1 MRYLSLLLVFF
12 ISFNGNS
19 QEYFPKNDGVKQ
31 SFKNYYALTNATI
44 YISATQKLE
53 KATLLVK
60 ENKIIEVGINVTI
73 PKGTTVVDAT
83 GKSIYPSFIELY
95 SEFGI
100 AKPAVRPNGNFTPQY
115 ETNREGYYWND
126 HIKPEYNA
134 FENLSYDEKLAGNLR
149 EVGFG
154 TILSHHNDGVIAGTG
169 LLWTLNDFG
178 TNADRMLKD
187 KVSQHFTFSRSKF
200 TKQSYPSSMMGSMAL
215 IRQVFHDAKWYAQGN
230 ANNKDLSLEA
240 FNTNKSLLQIINAN
254 DKLTDLRASKL
265 ANEFGVKFLIK
276 GGGNEFERIEEIK
289 KTGATYII
297 PIAFPE
303 AYDVSD
309 PYLAQQVSLSD
320 MKFWNQAPFNLK
332 ILAENNVAF
341 VLTSSDLKEPKLFL
355 SNLRKAV
362 LYGLP
367 KEKALIALTE
377 TPAKLVNQF
386 DKVGSISKGKL
397 ANFIVVS
404 GDLFDEKSAILE
416 NWVQGN
422 RNIIDKI
429 NPTDIRG
436 TYDLTFD
443 NQQFEL
449 KIEGETSKF
458 EAKIVRDSL
467 DYGTKIQ
474 FLDPWVNLVI
484 KNKDTANVN
493 FTRLSGTFAK
503 DMLQGKAVLENG
515 NETTWIA
522 TKKKV
527 DAKEESKKKED
538 KKDEVKTPEMYA
550 VTFPNIAYGSIEK
563 PKQEALL
570 FKNATVWTGEKEGI
584 LTETD
589 VLITNG
595 KISKIGKNLSASN
608 AKTID
613 ASGKHL
619 TAGIIDEHSHIAIS
633 NGVNE
638 GGQNSSAE
646 VTIED
651 VVNSEDI
658 NIYRNLAGGVTSA
671 NLLHGS
677 ANPIGGRAAFIKLK
691 WGYAPDEMLVKDA
704 PKYIKFAL
712 GENVKQSNWGDNAR
726 NRFPQSRMG
735 VEQVYEDYFTRAIE
749 YKNEW
754 DAFKSGKGKNKITP
768 RYDVEMEVLGEI
780 LAKKRFITCHSYVQ
794 SEINMLL
801 KVAERYDFKIQ
812 TFTHIL
818 EGYKLADKMA
828 AHGVAGSTFAD
839 WWAYKYE
846 VNDAIPYNASLMM
859 NEGVKVSI
867 NSDDA
872 EMSRRL
878 NQEAAKTVKYGNVT
892 EEEAWN
898 FVTLNPAQI
907 LQIDNKTGSIKVG
920 KDADVVLWS
929 ESPLSIYTRAEKTVV
944 DGIIFYDLQKETETL
959 GAIQKERA
967 ALINLMLDA
976 KNKGMKTQMPKKKE
990 NGHYHCDTLGEN
1002 CKESHYKYN

>member
-1 MRYLSLLLVFF
+1 MRYLSLLLVFLL
-12 ISFNGNS
+12 SFSVNA

-31 SFKNYYALTNATI
+31 SFKNYFALTNATI
-44 YISATQKLE
+44 YVSATQKIE
-53 KATLLVK
+53 KATLLIK
-60 ENKIIEVGINVTI
+60 ENKIVDVGTIIAI
-73 PKGTTVVDAT
+73 PKEATIIDAT
-83 GKSIYPSFIELY
+83 GKTIYPSFIELY

-100 AKPAVRPNGNFTPQY
+100 NKPTARPNGNFTPQY
-115 ETNREGYYWND
+115 DTNREGYYWND

-134 FENLSYDEKLAGNLR
+134 YENLSYDEKAAENLR

-154 TILSHHNDGVIAGTG
+154 SILSHHNDGVIAGTG
-169 LLWTLNDFG
+169 LFWTLNDKA
-178 TNADRMLKD
+178 TNADRIIKE
-187 KVSQHFTFSRSKF
+187 KVSQHYTFSRSKF

-230 ANNKDLSLEA
+230 TANKDLSLEA
-240 FNTNKSLLQIINAN
+240 FNANKSLLQIFNAG
-254 DKLTDLRASKL
+254 DKLNALRADKL
-265 ANEFGVKFLIK
+265 GDEFGVKYVIK
-276 GGGNEFERIEEIK
+276 GSGNEFERIDEIK

-297 PIAFPE
+297 PLNFPD

-320 MKFWNQAPFNLK
+320 LKFWNQAPFNLK
-332 ILAENNVAF
+332 ILAENNVSF
-341 VLTSSDLKEPKLFL
+341 IITSADLKDTKSFL

-367 KEKALIALTE
+367 KDKALQALTE
-377 TPAKLVNQF
+377 NPAKLVNQF

-397 ANFIVVS
+397 ANFIIVS
-404 GDLFDEKSAILE
+404 GDLFDEKNTILE

-429 NPTDIRG
+429 NPTDIKG
-436 TYDLTFD
+436 TYDLSFE
-443 NQQFEL
+443 NQKFEL
-449 KIEGETSKF
+449 KIEGENSKF
-458 EAKIVRDSL
+458 EAKISRDSIN
-467 DYGTKIQ
+467 YGTKIQ
-474 FLDPWVNLVI
+474 FNDPWVNLVI
-484 KNKDTANVN
+484 KNQDTTKANFV
-493 FTRLSGTFAK
+493 RLSGTFIK
-503 DMLQGKAVLENG
+503 GQIQGKAVLENG
-515 NETTWIA
+515 NETTWTAI
-522 TKKKV
+522 KKEIVNTEEKKE
-527 DAKEESKKKED
+527 AKKEELKVPS
-538 KKDEVKTPEMYA
+538 MYA
-550 VTFPNIAYGSIEK
+550 VTYPNIAFGTKEK
-563 PKQEALL
+563 PKQETIL
-570 FKNATVWTGEKEGI
+570 FKNTTVWTGEKEGI
-584 LTETD
+584 LKETD
-589 VLITNG
+589 VLIQNG
-595 KISKIGKNLSASN
+595 KIAKIGKNLPASG
-608 AKTID
+608 AKVVDGT
-613 ASGKHL
+613 GKHL

-651 VVNSEDI
+651 VVNSDDI

-691 WGYAPDEMLVKDA
+691 WGYSPDEMLVKDA

-754 DAFKSGKGKNKITP
+754 DAYKSGKNKKMP
-768 RYDVEMEVLGEI
+768 RFDIEMEILGEI

-794 SEINMLL
+794 SEINMLMKL
-801 KVAERYDFKIQ
+801 AERYGFKIQ

-818 EGYKLADKMA
+818 EGYKVADKMS

-839 WWAYKYE
+839 WWAYKFE
-846 VNDAIPYNASLMM
+846 VNDAIPYNAAIMQSQ
-859 NEGVKVSI
+859 GVSVSI

-892 EEEAWN
+892 EEQAWN
-898 FVTLNPAQI
+898 FVTLNPAKI
-907 LQIDNKTGSIKVG
+907 LQIDNKVGSIKIG

-929 ESPLSIYTRAEKTVV
+929 ESPLSIYTKAEKTII
-944 DGIIFYDLQKETETL
+944 DGIIFYDLEKENQTL
-959 GAIQKERA
+959 SQIQKERA
-967 ALINLMLDA
+967 DLINAMLDA
-976 KNKGMKTQMPKKKE
+976 KNKGMKTQAPKKKE
-990 NGHYHCDTLGEN
+990 TGHYHCDTLGEY

>member
-1 MRYLSLLLVFF
+1 MRYLSLLLVFLL
-12 ISFNGNS
+12 SFSVNA

-31 SFKNYYALTNATI
+31 SFKNYFALTNATI
-44 YISATQKLE
+44 YVSATQKIE
-53 KATLLVK
+53 KATLLIK
-60 ENKIIEVGINVTI
+60 ENKIVDVGTIIAI
-73 PKGTTVVDAT
+73 PKEATIIDAT
-83 GKSIYPSFIELY
+83 GKTIYPSFIELY

-100 AKPAVRPNGNFTPQY
+100 NKPTARPNGNFTPQY
-115 ETNREGYYWND
+115 DTNREGYYWND

-134 FENLSYDEKLAGNLR
+134 YENLSYDEKAAENLR

-154 TILSHHNDGVIAGTG
+154 SILSHHNDGVIAGTG
-169 LLWTLNDFG
+169 LFWTLNDKA
-178 TNADRMLKD
+178 TNADRIIKE

-230 ANNKDLSLEA
+230 TANKDLSLEA
-240 FNTNKSLLQIINAN
+240 FNANKSLLQIFNAG
-254 DKLTDLRASKL
+254 DKLNALRADKL
-265 ANEFGVKFLIK
+265 GDEFGIKYVIK
-276 GGGNEFERIEEIK
+276 GSGNEFERIDEIK
-289 KTGATYII
+289 KTGTTYII
-297 PIAFPE
+297 PLNFPD

-332 ILAENNVAF
+332 ILAENNVSF
-341 VLTSSDLKEPKLFL
+341 IITSADLKDTKSFL

-367 KEKALIALTE
+367 KDKALQALTE
-377 TPAKLVNQF
+377 NPAKLVNQF

-397 ANFIVVS
+397 ANFIIVS
-404 GDLFDEKSAILE
+404 GDLFDEKNTILE

-429 NPTDIRG
+429 NPTDIKG
-436 TYDLTFD
+436 TYDLSFE
-443 NQQFEL
+443 NQKFEL
-449 KIEGETSKF
+449 KIEGENSKF
-458 EAKIVRDSL
+458 EAKISRDSIN
-467 DYGTKIQ
+467 YGTKIQ
-474 FLDPWVNLVI
+474 FNDPWINLVI
-484 KNKDTANVN
+484 KNQDTTKANFV
-493 FTRLSGTFAK
+493 RLSGTFMK
-503 DMLQGKAVLENG
+503 GQIQGKAVLENG
-515 NETTWIA
+515 NETTWTAI
-522 TKKKV
+522 
-527 DAKEESKKKED
+527 KKEIANTEEKKEA
-538 KKDEVKTPEMYA
+538 KKDEPKVPSMYA
-550 VTFPNIAYGSIEK
+550 VTYPNIAFGTKEK
-563 PKQEALL
+563 PKQETIL
-570 FKNATVWTGEKEGI
+570 FKNTTVWTGEKEGI
-584 LTETD
+584 LKETD
-589 VLITNG
+589 VLIQNG
-595 KISKIGKNLSASN
+595 KIAKIGKNLPASG
-608 AKTID
+608 AKVVD
-613 ASGKHL
+613 GNGKHL

-651 VVNSEDI
+651 VVNSDDI

-691 WGYAPDEMLVKDA
+691 WGYSTDEMLVKDA

-754 DAFKSGKGKNKITP
+754 DAYKSGKNKKMP
-768 RYDVEMEVLGEI
+768 RFDIEMEVLCEI

-794 SEINMLL
+794 SEINMLMKL
-801 KVAERYDFKIQ
+801 AERYGFKIQ

-818 EGYKLADKMA
+818 EGYKVADKMS

-839 WWAYKYE
+839 WWAYKFE
-846 VNDAIPYNASLMM
+846 VNDAIPYNAAIMQSQ
-859 NEGVKVSI
+859 GVSVSI

-892 EEEAWN
+892 EEQAWN
-898 FVTLNPAQI
+898 FVTLNPAKI
-907 LQIDNKTGSIKVG
+907 LQIDNKVGSIKIG

-929 ESPLSIYTRAEKTVV
+929 ESPLSIYTKAEKTII
-944 DGIIFYDLQKETETL
+944 DGIIFYDLEKENQTL
-959 GAIQKERA
+959 SQIQKERA
-967 ALINLMLDA
+967 DLINAMLDA
-976 KNKGMKTQMPKKKE
+976 KNKGMKTQAPKKKE
-990 NGHYHCDTLGEN
+990 TGHYHCDTLGEY

>member
-1 MRYLSLLLVFF
+1 MRYLSLLLVFLL
-12 ISFNGNS
+12 SFSVNA

-31 SFKNYYALTNATI
+31 SFKNYFALTNATI
-44 YISATQKLE
+44 YVSATQKIE
-53 KATLLVK
+53 KATLLIK
-60 ENKIIEVGINVTI
+60 ENKIVDVGTIIAI
-73 PKGTTVVDAT
+73 PKEATIIDAT
-83 GKSIYPSFIELY
+83 GKTIYPSFIELY

-100 AKPAVRPNGNFTPQY
+100 NKPTARPNGNFTPQY
-115 ETNREGYYWND
+115 DTNREGYYWND

-134 FENLSYDEKLAGNLR
+134 YENLSYDEKAAENLR

-154 TILSHHNDGVIAGTG
+154 SILSHHNDGVIAGTG
-169 LLWTLNDFG
+169 LFWTLNDKA
-178 TNADRMLKD
+178 TNADRIIKE

-230 ANNKDLSLEA
+230 TANKDLSLEA
-240 FNTNKSLLQIINAN
+240 FNANKSLLQIFNAG
-254 DKLTDLRASKL
+254 DKLNALRADKL
-265 ANEFGVKFLIK
+265 GDEFGIKYVIK
-276 GGGNEFERIEEIK
+276 GSGNEFERIDEIK

-297 PIAFPE
+297 PLNFPD

-332 ILAENNVAF
+332 ILAENNVSF
-341 VLTSSDLKEPKLFL
+341 IITSADLKDTKSFL

-367 KEKALIALTE
+367 KDKALQSLTE
-377 TPAKLVNQF
+377 NPAKLVNQF

-397 ANFIVVS
+397 ANFIIVS
-404 GDLFDEKSAILE
+404 GDLFDEKNTILE

-429 NPTDIRG
+429 NPTDIKG
-436 TYDLTFD
+436 TYDLSFE
-443 NQQFEL
+443 NQKFEL
-449 KIEGETSKF
+449 KIEGENSKF
-458 EAKIVRDSL
+458 EAKISRDSIN
-467 DYGTKIQ
+467 YGTKIQ
-474 FLDPWVNLVI
+474 FNDPWINLVI
-484 KNKDTANVN
+484 KNQDTTKANFV
-493 FTRLSGTFAK
+493 RLSGTFMK
-503 DMLQGKAVLENG
+503 GQIQGKAVLENG
-515 NETTWIA
+515 NETTWTAI
-522 TKKKV
+522 
-527 DAKEESKKKED
+527 KKEIANTEEKKET
-538 KKDEVKTPEMYA
+538 KKDEPKVPSMYA
-550 VTFPNIAYGSIEK
+550 VTYPNIAFGTKEK
-563 PKQEALL
+563 PKQETIL
-570 FKNATVWTGEKEGI
+570 FKNTTVWTGEKEGI
-584 LTETD
+584 LKETD
-589 VLITNG
+589 VLIQNG
-595 KISKIGKNLSASN
+595 KIAKIGKNLP
-608 AKTID
+608 
-613 ASGKHL
+613 ASGAKVVDGTRKHL

-651 VVNSEDI
+651 VVNSDDI

-691 WGYAPDEMLVKDA
+691 WGYSPDEMLVKDA

-754 DAFKSGKGKNKITP
+754 DAYKSGKNKKMP
-768 RYDVEMEVLGEI
+768 RFDIEMEVLGEI

-794 SEINMLL
+794 SEINMLMKL
-801 KVAERYDFKIQ
+801 AERYGFKIQ

-818 EGYKLADKMA
+818 EGYKVADKMS

-839 WWAYKYE
+839 WWAYKFE
-846 VNDAIPYNASLMM
+846 VNDAIPYNAAIMQSQ
-859 NEGVKVSI
+859 GVSVSI

-892 EEEAWN
+892 EEQAWN
-898 FVTLNPAQI
+898 FVTLNPAKI
-907 LQIDNKTGSIKVG
+907 LQIDNKVGSIKVG

-929 ESPLSIYTRAEKTVV
+929 ESPLSIYTKAEKTII
-944 DGIIFYDLQKETETL
+944 DGIIFYDLEKENQTL
-959 GAIQKERA
+959 SQIQKERA
-967 ALINLMLDA
+967 DLINAMLDA
-976 KNKGMKTQMPKKKE
+976 KNKGMKTQATKKKE
-990 NGHYHCDTLGEN
+990 TGHYHCDTLGEY

>member
-1 MRYLSLLLVFF
+1 MRYLSLLLVFLL
-12 ISFNGNS
+12 SFSVNA

-31 SFKNYYALTNATI
+31 SFKNYFALTNATI
-44 YISATQKLE
+44 YISATQKIE
-53 KATLLVK
+53 KATLLIK
-60 ENKIIEVGINVTI
+60 ENKIVDVGTIIAI
-73 PKGTTVVDAT
+73 PKEATIIDAT
-83 GKSIYPSFIELY
+83 GKTIYPSFIELY

-100 AKPAVRPNGNFTPQY
+100 NKPTARPNGNFTPQY
-115 ETNREGYYWND
+115 DTNREGYYWND

-134 FENLSYDEKLAGNLR
+134 YENLSYDEKAAENLR

-154 TILSHHNDGVIAGTG
+154 SILSHHNDGVIAGTG
-169 LLWTLNDFG
+169 LFWTLNDKA
-178 TNADRMLKD
+178 TNADRIIKE

-230 ANNKDLSLEA
+230 TANKDLSLEA
-240 FNTNKSLLQIINAN
+240 FNANKSLLQIFNAG
-254 DKLTDLRASKL
+254 DKLNALRADKL
-265 ANEFGVKFLIK
+265 GDEFGVKYVIK
-276 GGGNEFERIEEIK
+276 GSGNEFERIDEIK

-297 PIAFPE
+297 PLNFPD

-332 ILAENNVAF
+332 ILAENNVSF
-341 VLTSSDLKEPKLFL
+341 IITSADLKDTKSFL

-367 KEKALIALTE
+367 KDKALQALTE
-377 TPAKLVNQF
+377 NPAKLVNQF

-397 ANFIVVS
+397 ANFIIVS
-404 GDLFDEKSAILE
+404 GDLFDEKNTILE

-429 NPTDIRG
+429 NPTDIKG
-436 TYDLTFD
+436 TYDLSFE
-443 NQQFEL
+443 NQKFEL
-449 KIEGETSKF
+449 KIEGENSKF
-458 EAKIVRDSL
+458 EAKISRDSIN
-467 DYGTKIQ
+467 YGTKIQ
-474 FLDPWVNLVI
+474 FNDPWINLVI
-484 KNKDTANVN
+484 KNQDTTKANFV
-493 FTRLSGTFAK
+493 RLSGTFMK
-503 DMLQGKAVLENG
+503 GQIQGKAVLENG
-515 NETTWIA
+515 NETTWTAIKKEIA
-522 TKKKV
+522 NTEEKKEAK
-527 DAKEESKKKED
+527 KEEPKIPS
-538 KKDEVKTPEMYA
+538 MYA
-550 VTFPNIAYGSIEK
+550 VTYPNIAFGTKEK
-563 PKQEALL
+563 PKQETIL
-570 FKNATVWTGEKEGI
+570 FKNTTVWTGEKEGI
-584 LTETD
+584 LKETD
-589 VLITNG
+589 VLIQNG
-595 KISKIGKNLSASN
+595 KIAKIGKNLPASG
-608 AKTID
+608 AKVVDGT
-613 ASGKHL
+613 GKHL

-651 VVNSEDI
+651 VVNSDDI

-691 WGYAPDEMLVKDA
+691 WGYSPDEMLVKDA

-754 DAFKSGKGKNKITP
+754 DAYKSGKNKKMP
-768 RYDVEMEVLGEI
+768 RFDIEMEVLGEI

-794 SEINMLL
+794 SEINMLMKL
-801 KVAERYDFKIQ
+801 AERYGFKIQ

-818 EGYKLADKMA
+818 EGYKVADKMS

-839 WWAYKYE
+839 WWAYKFE
-846 VNDAIPYNASLMM
+846 VNDAIPYNAAIMQSQ
-859 NEGVKVSI
+859 GVSVSI

-892 EEEAWN
+892 EEQAWN
-898 FVTLNPAQI
+898 FVTLNPAKI
-907 LQIDNKTGSIKVG
+907 LQIDNKVGSIKIG

-929 ESPLSIYTRAEKTVV
+929 ESPLSIYTKAEKTII
-944 DGIIFYDLQKETETL
+944 DGIIFYDLEKENQTL
-959 GAIQKERA
+959 SQIQKERA
-967 ALINLMLDA
+967 DLINAMLDA
-976 KNKGMKTQMPKKKE
+976 KNKGMKTQAPKKKE
-990 NGHYHCDTLGEN
+990 TGHYHCDTLGEY

>member
-1 MRYLSLLLVFF
+1 MRYLSLLLVFLL
-12 ISFNGNS
+12 SFSVNS

-31 SFKNYYALTNATI
+31 SFKNFTAITNATI
-44 YISATQKLE
+44 YVSATQKIE
-53 KATLLVK
+53 KATLLIK
-60 ENKIIEVGINVTI
+60 ENKIIEVGTNVSI
-73 PKGTTVVDAT
+73 PKGATIVDAT
-83 GKSIYPSFIELY
+83 GKTIYPSFIELY

-100 AKPAVRPNGNFTPQY
+100 SKPTPRPNGNFTPQY
-115 ETNREGYYWND
+115 DTNREGYYWND

-134 FENLSYDEKLAGNLR
+134 YENLNYDEKAAGSLR

-178 TNADRMLKD
+178 TNADRIVKD

-230 ANNKDLSLEA
+230 ATNKDLSLEA
-240 FNTNKSLLQIINAN
+240 FNANKSLLQIFNAG
-254 DKLTDLRASKL
+254 DKLNALRADKL
-265 ANEFGVKFLIK
+265 GDEFGVKYLIK
-276 GGGNEFERIEEIK
+276 GGGNEFERINEIK

-297 PIAFPE
+297 PLNFPD

-332 ILAENNVAF
+332 ILAENNVSF
-341 VLTSSDLKEPKLFL
+341 VLTSSDLKDTKSFL

-367 KEKALIALTE
+367 KDKALLALTE

-397 ANFIVVS
+397 ANFIIVS
-404 GDLFDEKSAILE
+404 GDIFEDKSNILE

-436 TYDLTFD
+436 TYDLVFD
-443 NQQFEL
+443 NHKFEL

-458 EAKIVRDSL
+458 EAKAVKDSINF
-467 DYGTKIQ
+467 GTKIQ
-474 FLDPWVNLVI
+474 FNDPWVNLVI
-484 KNKDTANVN
+484 KNQDTTKANFV
-493 FTRLSGTFAK
+493 RLSGTFVK
-503 DMLQGKAVLENG
+503 DMMQGKAVLENG
-515 NETTWIA
+515 NETSWTA
-522 TKKKV
+522 TKRASEIK
-527 DAKEESKKKED
+527 DDKKKED
-538 KKDEVKTPEMYA
+538 KKDEPKVPSMYS
-550 VTFPNIAYGSIEK
+550 VTFPNISFGNDEK
-563 PKQEALL
+563 PKQETIL
-570 FKNATVWTGEKEGI
+570 FKNVTVWTGEKEGI
-584 LTETD
+584 LKETD
-589 VLITNG
+589 VLIQNG
-595 KISKIGKNLSASN
+595 KIAKIGKNLPSTG
-608 AKTID
+608 AKVVDGT
-613 ASGKHL
+613 GKHL

-691 WGYAPDEMLVKDA
+691 WGYSPDEMLVKDA

-712 GENVKQSNWGDNAR
+712 GENVKQSNWGDFSR

-754 DAFKSGKGKNKITP
+754 DAYKSGKGKNKVMP
-768 RYDVEMEVLGEI
+768 RFDVEMEVLGEI

-794 SEINMLL
+794 SEINMLMKL
-801 KVAERYDFKIQ
+801 AERYNFKIQ

-818 EGYKLADKMA
+818 EGYKLADKMS

-846 VNDAIPYNASLMM
+846 VNDAIPYNASIMM

-898 FVTLNPAQI
+898 FVTLNPAKI
-907 LQIDNKTGSIKVG
+907 LQVDNKVGSIKVG

-929 ESPLSIYTRAEKTVV
+929 DSPLSIYTRAEKTLV
-944 DGIIFYDLQKETETL
+944 DGIIFYDLEKEQEVL
-959 GAIQKERA
+959 NQIQKERA
-967 ALINLMLDA
+967 DLINILLDA
-976 KNKGMKTQMPKKKE
+976 KNKGMKTQLPKKKE
-990 NGHYHCDTLGEN
+990 NGHYHCDTLGEY

>member
-1 MRYLSLLLVFF
+1 MRYLSLFLLLLLNF
-12 ISFNGNS
+12 SGYA

-31 SFKNYYALTNATI
+31 SFNNFTAIQNATI
-44 YISATQKLE
+44 YLSATQSIE
-53 KATLLVK
+53 NATLLIK
-60 ENKIIEVGINVTI
+60 ENKILEVGIGISI
-73 PKGTTVVDAT
+73 PKGTQIIDAK
-83 GKSIYPSFIELY
+83 GKTIYPSFIELY

-100 AKPAVRPNGNFTPQY
+100 SKPAARPNGNFTPQY

-134 FENLSYDEKLAGNLR
+134 YENLSYDEKNASNLR
-149 EVGFG
+149 EIGFG
-154 TILSHHNDGVIAGTG
+154 SVLSHHNDGIIAGTG
-169 LLWTLNDFG
+169 LFWTLNDKA
-178 TNADRMLKD
+178 TNANRIIKE

-200 TKQSYPSSMMGSMAL
+200 TKQSYPSSLMGSMAL
-215 IRQVFHDAKWYAQGN
+215 IRQVFHDAKWYAQGMSKT
-230 ANNKDLSLEA
+230 KDLSLEA
-240 FNTNKSLLQIINAN
+240 FNNNKNLIQIFNAG
-254 DKLTDLRASKL
+254 DKLNALRADKL
-265 ANEFGVKFLIK
+265 ADEFGIKCLIK
-276 GGGNEFERIEEIK
+276 GSGNEFERLEEIK
-289 KTGATYII
+289 KSNATFII
-297 PIAFPE
+297 PINFPE

-309 PYLAQQVSLSD
+309 PYLAQQVSVSD

-332 ILAENNVAF
+332 ILSDNNVSF
-341 VLTSSDLKEPKLFL
+341 VLTSSDLKDTKSFL

-367 KEKALIALTE
+367 KDKALQALTE
-377 TPAKLVNQF
+377 NPAKLINQF
-386 DKVGSISKGKL
+386 DKIGTISKGKL
-397 ANFIVVS
+397 ANFIIVS
-404 GDLFDEKSAILE
+404 GDLFDDKSEILE
-416 NWVQGN
+416 NWVQGE
-422 RNIIDKI
+422 RNSISKL

-436 TYDLTFD
+436 NYELTFD
-443 NQQFEL
+443 NQKFEL
-449 KIEGETSKF
+449 KIEGEISKF
-458 EAKIVRDSL
+458 EAKAVKDSINF
-467 DYGTKIQ
+467 GTKIQ
-474 FLDPWVNLVI
+474 FNDPWINLVI
-484 KNKDTANVN
+484 KNQDTTKANFV
-493 FTRLSGTFAK
+493 RLSGTFVK
-503 DMLQGKAVLENG
+503 DLMQGKAVLENG
-515 NETTWIA
+515 NETTWTA
-522 TKKKV
+522 TKKEVKADEV
-527 DAKEESKKKED
+527 KKDDKKKEP
-538 KKDEVKTPEMYA
+538 KVPLMYPI
-550 VTFPNIAYGSIEK
+550 TFPNIAYGSTEK
-563 PKQEALL
+563 PKQETLL
-570 FKNATVWTGEKEGI
+570 FKNVTVWTGEKEGI
-584 LTETD
+584 LKETD
-589 VLITNG
+589 VLIQNG
-595 KISKIGKNLSASN
+595 KINKIGKNLPATN
-608 AKTID
+608 AKIID
-613 ASGKHL
+613 GTGKHL

-651 VVNSEDI
+651 VVNSDDI

-691 WGYAPDEMLVKDA
+691 WGYAPEEMLVKDA

-712 GENVKQSNWGDNAR
+712 GENVKQSNWGDFAR

-754 DAFKSGKGKNKITP
+754 DAYKSGKSKTKVLP
-768 RYDVEMEVLGEI
+768 RFDIELEVLGEI

-794 SEINMLL
+794 SEINMLMKL
-801 KVAERYDFKIQ
+801 AERYGFKIQ

-818 EGYKLADKMA
+818 EGYKLADKMS

-846 VNDAIPYNASLMM
+846 VNDAIPYNAAIMM
-859 NEGVKVSI
+859 NEGVTVSI

-898 FVTLNPAQI
+898 FVTLNPAKI
-907 LQIDNKTGSIKVG
+907 LQVDTKVGSIKIG

-929 ESPLSIYTRAEKTVV
+929 DSPLSIYTRAEKTVV
-944 DGIIFYDLQKETETL
+944 DGIIFYDLEKETENLAT
-959 GAIQKERA
+959 IQKERA
-967 ALINLMLDA
+967 DLINAMLEA
-976 KNKGMKTQMPKKKE
+976 KNKGMKTQLPKKKE
-990 NGHYHCDTLGEN
+990 NGHYHCDTLGEY

>member
-1 MRYLSLLLVFF
+1 MRYLSLLLLLLLNF
-12 ISFNGNS
+12 SGYA

-31 SFKNYYALTNATI
+31 SFNNFTAIQNATI
-44 YISATQKLE
+44 YLSATQSIE
-53 KATLLVK
+53 NATLLIK
-60 ENKIIEVGINVTI
+60 ENKILEVGIGISI
-73 PKGTTVVDAT
+73 PKGAQIIDAK
-83 GKSIYPSFIELY
+83 GKTIYPSFIELY

-100 AKPAVRPNGNFTPQY
+100 SKPAARPNGNFTPQY

-134 FENLSYDEKLAGNLR
+134 YENLSYDEKNASNLR
-149 EVGFG
+149 EIGFG
-154 TILSHHNDGVIAGTG
+154 SVLSHHNDGIIAGTG
-169 LLWTLNDFG
+169 LFWTLNDKA
-178 TNADRMLKD
+178 TNANRIIKE

-215 IRQVFHDAKWYAQGN
+215 IRQVFHDAKWYAQGISTT
-230 ANNKDLSLEA
+230 KDLSLEA
-240 FNTNKSLLQIINAN
+240 FNNNKNLIQIFNAG
-254 DKLTDLRASKL
+254 DKLNALRADKL
-265 ANEFGVKFLIK
+265 ADEFGIKCLIK
-276 GGGNEFERIEEIK
+276 GSGNEFERLEEIK
-289 KTGATYII
+289 KSNATFII
-297 PIAFPE
+297 PINFPE

-309 PYLAQQVSLSD
+309 PYLAQQVSVSD

-332 ILAENNVAF
+332 ILSDNNVSF
-341 VLTSSDLKEPKLFL
+341 VLTSSDLKDTKSFL

-367 KEKALIALTE
+367 KDKALQALTE
-377 TPAKLVNQF
+377 TPAKLVNQY

-397 ANFIVVS
+397 ANFIIVS
-404 GDLFDEKSAILE
+404 GDLFEDKSTILE

-436 TYDLTFD
+436 TYDLVFD
-443 NQQFEL
+443 NHKFEL
-449 KIEGETSKF
+449 KIDGETSKF
-458 EAKIVRDSL
+458 EAKAVKDSINF
-467 DYGTKIQ
+467 GTKIQ
-474 FLDPWVNLVI
+474 FNDPWINLVI
-484 KNKDTANVN
+484 KNQDTTKANFV
-493 FTRLSGTFAK
+493 RLSGTFVK
-503 DMLQGKAVLENG
+503 DLMQGKAVLENG
-515 NETTWIA
+515 NETTWTA
-522 TKKKV
+522 TKKEVK
-527 DAKEESKKKED
+527 AEEVKKDDKKKEP
-538 KKDEVKTPEMYA
+538 KVPLMYPI
-550 VTFPNIAYGSIEK
+550 TFPNIAYGSTEK
-563 PKQEALL
+563 PKQETLL
-570 FKNATVWTGEKEGI
+570 FKNVTVWTGEKEGI
-584 LTETD
+584 LKETD
-589 VLITNG
+589 VLILNG
-595 KISKIGKNLSASN
+595 KISKIGKNIPATN
-608 AKTID
+608 AKIID
-613 ASGKHL
+613 GTGKHL

-651 VVNSEDI
+651 VVNSDDI

-712 GENVKQSNWGDNAR
+712 GENVKQSNWGDFAR

-754 DAFKSGKGKNKITP
+754 DAYKSGKSKTKVLP
-768 RYDVEMEVLGEI
+768 RFDVELEVLGEI

-794 SEINMLL
+794 SEINMLMKL
-801 KVAERYDFKIQ
+801 AERYGFKIQ

-818 EGYKLADKMA
+818 EGYKLADKMS

-846 VNDAIPYNASLMM
+846 VNDAIPYNAAIMM
-859 NEGVKVSI
+859 NEGVTVSI

-898 FVTLNPAQI
+898 FVTLNPAKI
-907 LQIDNKTGSIKVG
+907 LQVDTKVGSIKIG

-929 ESPLSIYTRAEKTVV
+929 DSPLSIYTRAEKTVV
-944 DGIIFYDLQKETETL
+944 DGIIFYDLEKETENLAT
-959 GAIQKERA
+959 IQKERA
-967 ALINLMLDA
+967 ELINEMLDA
-976 KNKGMKTQMPKKKE
+976 KNKGMKTQLPKKKE
-990 NGHYHCDTLGEN
+990 NGHYHCDTLGEY

>member
-1 MRYLSLLLVFF
+1 MKYLSLLLVFLL
-12 ISFNGNS
+12 SFSVNS

-31 SFKNYYALTNATI
+31 SFKNFTAITNASI
-44 YISATQKLE
+44 YVSATQRIE
-53 KATLLVK
+53 KATLLIK
-60 ENKIIEVGINVTI
+60 ENKIIEVGTNVSI
-73 PKGTTVVDAT
+73 PKGATVVDAS
-83 GKSIYPSFIELY
+83 GKIIYPSFIELY
-95 SEFGI
+95 CEFGI
-100 AKPAVRPNGNFTPQY
+100 SKPTPRPNGNFTPQY
-115 ETNREGYYWND
+115 DTNREGYYWND

-134 FENLSYDEKLAGNLR
+134 FENLNYDSKSAGSLR

-154 TILSHHNDGVIAGTG
+154 TVLSHHNDGVIAGTG

-178 TNADRMLKD
+178 TNADRIVKD

-215 IRQVFHDAKWYAQGN
+215 IRQVYHDAKWYGQGK
-230 ANNKDLSLEA
+230 ATNKDLSLEA
-240 FNTNKSLLQIINAN
+240 FNANKSLLQIFNAG
-254 DKLTDLRASKL
+254 DKLNDLRADKL
-265 ANEFGVKFLIK
+265 GDEFGVKYLIK
-276 GGGNEFERIEEIK
+276 GGGNEFERINEIK

-297 PIAFPE
+297 PLNFPD

-332 ILAENNVAF
+332 ILAENNVSF
-341 VLTSSDLKEPKLFL
+341 VLTSSDLKDTKSFL

-367 KEKALIALTE
+367 KDKALLALTE

-397 ANFIVVS
+397 ANFIIVS
-404 GDLFDEKSAILE
+404 GDIFEDKSNILE

-443 NQQFEL
+443 NQKFEL

-458 EAKIVRDSL
+458 EAKAIKDSINF
-467 DYGTKIQ
+467 GTNIQ
-474 FLDPWVNLVI
+474 FNDPWVNLVI
-484 KNKDTANVN
+484 KNQDTTKANFV
-493 FTRLSGTFAK
+493 RLSGTFVK
-503 DMLQGKAVLENG
+503 DMMQGKAVLENG
-515 NETTWIA
+515 NETSWTA
-522 TKKKV
+522 TKRTAEV
-527 DAKEESKKKED
+527 KEDKKKED
-538 KKDEVKTPEMYA
+538 KKEEPKVPSMYS
-550 VTFPNIAYGSIEK
+550 VTFPNISFGNDEK
-563 PKQEALL
+563 LKQETIL
-570 FKNATVWTGEKEGI
+570 FKNVTVWTGEKEGI
-584 LTETD
+584 LKETD
-589 VLITNG
+589 VLIQNG
-595 KISKIGKNLSASN
+595 KIAKIGKNLPSSG
-608 AKTID
+608 AKVVDGT
-613 ASGKHL
+613 GKHL

-691 WGYAPDEMLVKDA
+691 WGYSPEEMLVTDA

-712 GENVKQSNWGDNAR
+712 GENVKQSNWGDFSR

-754 DAFKSGKGKNKITP
+754 DAYKSGKGKNKVMP
-768 RYDVEMEVLGEI
+768 RFDVEMEVLGEI

-794 SEINMLL
+794 SEINMLMKL
-801 KVAERYDFKIQ
+801 AERYGFKIQ

-818 EGYKLADKMA
+818 EGYKLADKMS

-846 VNDAIPYNASLMM
+846 VNDAIPYNAKLMADQ
-859 NEGVKVSI
+859 GIVVAI

-872 EMSRRL
+872 EMGRRL
-878 NQEAAKTVKYGNVT
+878 NQEAAKSVKYGGMSEV
-892 EEEAWN
+892 EAWKM
-898 FVTLNPAQI
+898 VTLNPAK
-907 LQIDNKTGSIKVG
+907 LLHLDDRMGSIKNG
-920 KDADVVLWS
+920 KDADLVLWDGN
-929 ESPLSIYTRAEKTVV
+929 PLSTTAKVELTMIDGSIYFERKKDEILQRRNDMEK
-944 DGIIFYDLQKETETL
+944 GRIISK
-959 GAIQKERA
+959 
-967 ALINLMLDA
+967 ML
-976 KNKGMKTQMPKKKE
+976 KSNESGEQSKPYIKKVKR
-990 NGHYHCDTLGEN
+990 HFHCNTLGEEGTDEEN
-1002 CKESHYKYN
+1002 LL